1 MARWCTLW
9 YIGRI
14 KNNIKI
20 VIITTREEAKH
31 LSDVLKAYSEGK
43 QIQWRNRIT
52 DEWIDCSDTP
62 AFNIEYLMYRI
73 KPEPKYRPYAN
84 TEEFLNAQKE
94 HGLYLIS
101 KNKRDRA
108 RIPVIVQPEKIFMYW
123 LPGDSCPSEYTYSAL
138 LAYWLHQDGTPC
150 GIVEE

>member
-1 MARWCTLW
+1 MT
-9 YIGRI
+9 
-14 KNNIKI
+14 K
-20 VIITTREEAKH
+20 EEAKN
-31 LSDVLKAYSEGK
+31 LSDILKSAADGKTIQYKANNEGSWK
-43 QIQWRNRIT
+43 
-52 DEWIDCSDTP
+52 DLPLDTWHTISMNYYE
-62 AFNIEYLMYRI
+62 FRI

-84 TEEFLNAQKE
+84 AEEFFNAQKE

-108 RIPVIVQPEKIFMYW
+108 RIPVMVQPEKIFMYW
-123 LPGDSCPSEYTYSAL
+123 LPGDTCFSEYTYSAL